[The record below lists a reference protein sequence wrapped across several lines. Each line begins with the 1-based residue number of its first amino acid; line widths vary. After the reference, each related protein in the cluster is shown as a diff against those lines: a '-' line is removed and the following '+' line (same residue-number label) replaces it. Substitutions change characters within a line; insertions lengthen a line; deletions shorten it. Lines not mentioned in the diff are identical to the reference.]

1 VKILATDAIDR
12 RKNLITA
19 TSIGLGLG
27 VMMVPEALAQLPVL
41 ARNILPS
48 SVTVA
53 GFCAIIMNN
62 HIPDDSSEPSTT
74 AI

>member
-1 VKILATDAIDR
+1 MKILATDTIDR

-27 VMMVPEALAQLPVL
+27 LGVMMV
-41 ARNILPS
+41 
-48 SVTVA
+48 
-53 GFCAIIMNN
+53 
-62 HIPDDSSEPSTT
+62 PDDSSEASTT

>member
-1 VKILATDAIDR
+1 VKILATDTIDR

-27 VMMVPEALAQLPVL
+27 LGLGVMMV
-41 ARNILPS
+41 
-48 SVTVA
+48 
-53 GFCAIIMNN
+53 
-62 HIPDDSSEPSTT
+62 PDDSSEASTT

>member
-1 VKILATDAIDR
+1 VKILATDTIDR

-27 VMMVPEALAQLPVL
+27 LGVMMV
-41 ARNILPS
+41 
-48 SVTVA
+48 
-53 GFCAIIMNN
+53 
-62 HIPDDSSEPSTT
+62 PDDSSEASTT